1 MYDHLQ
7 VHFGEHMPNHKNYE
21 SGPSG
26 WRQMTYFIALIMWML
41 SSCQTAAPPTVTDLP
56 AATATAA
63 ELPATNAPR
72 EIVENQPVPGGPVL
86 LRSGISLR
94 KFAQADAGSIKLALH
109 PPTGELYVL
118 SPSSGLYRLNVGE
131 PPSQLEKV
139 ASTEDIAAGAT
150 LSGMSMG
157 PDGRLF
163 VVANS
168 VVKRLYNQA
177 IIRAGTLAEDGTFT
191 WKTVAQS
198 EPYPLSDTPFDHRFG
213 GIVVS
218 PDRKTLY
225 VSSGSRTDHGEVENN
240 SFNFQ
245 DTREVPLTAKIFQ
258 IPADAENLTLA
269 NDEEALEA
277 AGLIFARGTRNAYDM
292 AFAPNGDLFG
302 IDNGPDADFP
312 DELNWLR
319 QGNHYGF
326 PWQFGDQDNPQQFP
340 DYTSEG
346 DRRLSSDFTAV
357 QNGTYR
363 TDPTFPKAPGG
374 FTMPVANLGPD
385 AAIYR
390 AEDGSERNAAEEG
403 IPLYTFTPHRSPL
416 GLVFSTSQEMPEDLR
431 GDETTFGAFLLSWGA
446 AGGTL
451 TERGQD
457 LLYLELTK
465 RDDNYET
472 TTTQIARE
480 FKNPIDAE
488 LIENRL
494 YILEFGT
501 GVIWE
506 LTFE

>member
-1 MYDHLQ
+1 MFGHLQ
-7 VHFGEHMPNHKNYE
+7 IQFGEHMPNHRTYD

-26 WRQMTYFIALIMWML
+26 SKQMTYFIALIMLML
-41 SSCQTAAPPTVTDLP
+41 SSCQSAATPTGSDLP
-56 AATATAA
+56 AAIATDVEVPAANTAT
-63 ELPATNAPR
+63 
-72 EIVENQPVPGGPVL
+72 EIVETQPIPGGPVL

-94 KFAQADAGSIKLALH
+94 SFAQADAGSIKLALH
-109 PPTGELYVL
+109 PATGELYVL
-118 SPSSGLYRLNVGE
+118 SPSSGLYRLSKDE
-131 PPSQLEKV
+131 PSQPEKV
-139 ASTEDIAAGAT
+139 ASIEDIAADAT
-150 LSGMSMG
+150 LSGLSIG
-157 PDGRLF
+157 PDGTFF

-198 EPYPLSDTPFDHRFG
+198 EPYPLSDTPFDHRFS

-218 PDRKTLY
+218 PDGNSLY

-240 SFNFQ
+240 SFNFP
-245 DTREVPLTAKIFQ
+245 DAREVPLTAKIFQ
-258 IPADAENLTLA
+258 IPADAENLTLP
-269 NDEEALEA
+269 NDEEALKA
-277 AGLIFARGTRNAYDM
+277 AGLIFAWGTRNAYDM
-292 AFAPNGDLFG
+292 AFAPNGDLIG

-326 PWQFGDQDNPQQFP
+326 PWQFGDQNNPQQFP

-357 QNGTYR
+357 QKGTYR
-363 TDPTFPKAPGG
+363 TDPTFPKAPNG
-374 FTMPVANLGPD
+374 FTLPVANLGPD
-385 AAIYR
+385 AAQYR

-416 GLVFSTSQEMPEDLR
+416 GLVFSTSPEMPEDLR
-431 GDETTFGAFLLSWGA
+431 GDENTFGAFLLSWGA

-451 TERGQD
+451 TDRGQD

-465 RDDNYET
+465 HGDNYET